1 MDPAGPC
8 LLTKLSWPVGPSYST
23 GPEAARLMLAEG
35 MQKLN
40 GTDHV
45 AGAVAAGCPGQSV

>member
-1 MDPAGPC
+1 MPQ

-40 GTDHV
+40 GTDYV
-45 AGAVAAGCPGQSV
+45 AGAVAAGCPGQSA